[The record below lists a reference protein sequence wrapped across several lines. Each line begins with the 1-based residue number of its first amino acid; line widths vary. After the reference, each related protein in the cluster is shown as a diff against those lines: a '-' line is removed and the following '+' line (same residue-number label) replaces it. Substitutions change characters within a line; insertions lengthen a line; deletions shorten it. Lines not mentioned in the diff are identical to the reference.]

1 MGEVCNLGIEEVR
14 TDGACKMLYEARP
27 DDGAVGFIQVLE
39 RRRKRGCTRSVLV
52 GDGDYMVLADEGGLA
67 APQVLGIEPE
77 HGFAHFTGI

>member
-1 MGEVCNLGIEEVR
+1 
-14 TDGACKMLYEARP
+14 
-27 DDGAVGFIQVLE
+27 
-39 RRRKRGCTRSVLV
+39 VLV